1 VSLFLCGSN
10 SAVINRFILW
20 LSLAGMV
27 LALHLWIQKARD
39 FDQGCLGLE
48 THSVPAEGGCE
59 AVSELPASHLFGV
72 SNAAWGYAFYFT
84 LALISFA
91 KIVAPSPWPVRLH
104 RAGEIGVV
112 LALLYSGYL
121 VYQMGFVAHAWC
133 VLCTISAAL
142 VTILFGLHVAMR
154 RRGGFRPIAENARG
168 TELGLAV
175 SGLFAAS
182 GVLVGVLLFVNR
194 LGTRPL
200 DQGYEGRELERI
212 IGETLPVYIDRP
224 KLIEMRACHFDRS
237 APELN
242 LEQIIGP
249 DTPFL
254 GHPNGTP
261 VIVFYDPNCEHCKEY
276 HAGFSRIAERLKD
289 RGRFYVLPRMIWNR
303 SLLAVEAL
311 TVAEHSEKYFDLW
324 QRLFDRQTR
333 NGWTTAQI
341 AEIFRELKIDTTDLA
356 KRLEAA
362 EAAAIARR
370 KQLAAAGIS
379 GVPAVYIGK
388 NRVWALNQTEQCVV
402 RLFDRVAPVSG
413 ASPRT
418 P

>member
-1 VSLFLCGSN
+1 
-10 SAVINRFILW
+10 
-20 LSLAGMV
+20 
-27 LALHLWIQKARD
+27 
-39 FDQGCLGLE
+39 
-48 THSVPAEGGCE
+48 
-59 AVSELPASHLFGV
+59 
-72 SNAAWGYAFYFT
+72 
-84 LALISFA
+84 
-91 KIVAPSPWPVRLH
+91 
-104 RAGEIGVV
+104 
-112 LALLYSGYL
+112 
-121 VYQMGFVAHAWC
+121 
-133 VLCTISAAL
+133 
-142 VTILFGLHVAMR
+142 
-154 RRGGFRPIAENARG
+154 
-168 TELGLAV
+168 
-175 SGLFAAS
+175 
-182 GVLVGVLLFVNR
+182 
-194 LGTRPL
+194 
-200 DQGYEGRELERI
+200 
-212 IGETLPVYIDRP
+212 
-224 KLIEMRACHFDRS
+224 
-237 APELN
+237 
-242 LEQIIGP
+242 
-249 DTPFL
+249 
-254 GHPNGTP
+254 
-261 VIVFYDPNCEHCKEY
+261 
-276 HAGFSRIAERLKD
+276 
-289 RGRFYVLPRMIWNR
+289 MIWNR